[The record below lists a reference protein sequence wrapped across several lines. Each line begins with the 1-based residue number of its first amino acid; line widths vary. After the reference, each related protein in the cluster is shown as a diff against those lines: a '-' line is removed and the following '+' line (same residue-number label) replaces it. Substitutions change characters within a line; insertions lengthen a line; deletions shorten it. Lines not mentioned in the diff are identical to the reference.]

1 MFQTSLSVIASLISS
16 GNPHLRKNT
25 RKRIL
30 EFRFDSSAAA
40 SSSPHLT
47 LPCSAPSYT
56 PYRAVEPLP
65 GLKRS
70 RPRRRTPQ
78 LETTSLTSSSMSSN
92 SPTEVFTTSNVFL
105 DVLVKAGITHAFVKY
120 VYLLAIS
127 SSNAANL
134 PPFSASD
141 PITLLYWKLSYQGRS
156 TSYRLS
162 RSSRVQM
169 R

>member
-1 MFQTSLSVIASLISS
+1 MAPTCERTLGSESLNSASTVLPRLLLLRISLYHALLNYYSLVELTSSAPAQLISKLD
-16 GNPHLRKNT
+16 HK
-25 RKRIL
+25 
-30 EFRFDSSAAA
+30 
-40 SSSPHLT
+40 
-47 LPCSAPSYT
+47 
-56 PYRAVEPLP
+56 
-65 GLKRS
+65 
-70 RPRRRTPQ
+70 TPQ
-78 LETTSLTSSSMSSN
+78 LETTSLLNSSMSSS